1 MVSEILTYI
10 PEHAKLIVDGTFGHG
25 GHTLAII
32 QNSKFKIQNWELAL
46 IGMEWDPRV
55 IEHGKEYLQTEFWIH
70 DLKEIQWLTLNNDS
84 YTNIAFLLQ
93 NSKKAD
99 FVL

>member
-32 QNSKFKIQNWELAL
+32 QNSKFKIQN
-46 IGMEWDPRV
+46 
-55 IEHGKEYLQTEFWIH
+55 
-70 DLKEIQWLTLNNDS
+70 
-84 YTNIAFLLQ
+84 
-93 NSKKAD
+93 
-99 FVL
+99 